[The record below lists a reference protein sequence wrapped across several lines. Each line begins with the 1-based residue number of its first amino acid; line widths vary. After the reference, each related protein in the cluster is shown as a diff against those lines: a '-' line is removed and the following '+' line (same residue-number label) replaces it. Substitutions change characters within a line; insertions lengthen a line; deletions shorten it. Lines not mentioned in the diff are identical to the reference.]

1 MAHIAILFFYCT
13 APTGVRAE
21 NISSTS
27 VTVTWQWPGDQSMC
41 WNTTFLKYQSQMSAL
56 VLMKLD
62 NLNINSVNVTNLQCG
77 TRYNF
82 IVVVITTTFINE
94 SNTASIHLGG
104 CPPSTTLST
113 TATTPTSVVST
124 GTPQSKY
131 MYWHVT
137 HAQ

>member
-82 IVVVITTTFINE
+82 IVVVITTTSTWQLVVWRPINVLE
-94 SNTASIHLGG
+94 HN
-104 CPPSTTLST
+104 LSLV
-113 TATTPTSVVST
+113 PV
-124 GTPQSKY
+124 
-131 MYWHVT
+131 
-137 HAQ
+137 